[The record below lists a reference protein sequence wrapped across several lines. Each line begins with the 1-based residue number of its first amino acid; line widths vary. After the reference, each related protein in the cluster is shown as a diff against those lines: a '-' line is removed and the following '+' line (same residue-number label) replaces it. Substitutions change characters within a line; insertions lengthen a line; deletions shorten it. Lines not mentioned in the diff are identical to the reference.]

1 MRIAMRVALMCV
13 RGGLAAGCATQ
24 EYYQAEQVC
33 STEWEIKI
41 PPQYQQ
47 VLVNRTRA
55 IKIPDG
61 TSKCTT
67 TGNTTTCK
75 QGMRTEW
82 IPYTEAQTVDL
93 NQRERDQRIAQCTQA
108 RCTERYGNP
117 DCKK

>member
-1 MRIAMRVALMCV
+1 MRDAVRMAVAIVL
-13 RGGLAAGCATQ
+13 GGLAAGCATP

-33 STEWEIKI
+33 TTEWEIKI

-47 VLVNRTRA
+47 VLVNRTRG
-55 IKIPDG
+55 IKVPDG
-61 TSKCTT
+61 TSTCTT
-67 TGNTTTCK
+67 TGNTTTCR

-82 IPYTEAQTVDL
+82 IPYTEVQTVDA
-93 NQRERDQRIAQCTQA
+93 NQRERDLRVAQCAQA